1 MPEPRYIKLAELE
14 ELTAISRKTIKKRLD
29 SSNIEKVSDRYPA
42 AEALSCIY
50 SFETSSLKLDRI
62 TKNQAAT
69 LTGTSISTITRA
81 ISAHGILQDEDGLL
95 PAREILNVIL
105 AKSAFAN
112 GYDDD
117 DDLDEEDED
126 EDAGQQPSANSL
138 ELTIHD
144 YKREIERIKLEK
156 AQMELDILKGKYI
169 DVEQLKKEWGEV
181 LRSMRARFLALPN
194 RFAQA
199 FTGTEKPED
208 VRYRLAQ
215 DIEQV
220 LNEIARLEISAPAG

>member
-1 MPEPRYIKLAELE
+1 MQEPRYIKIAELE

-29 SSNIEKVSDRYPA
+29 SSDIEKVSDGYLA
-42 AEALSCIY
+42 AEALAWIY
-50 SFETSSLKLDRI
+50 SFETSSLKLDRL

-69 LTGTSISTITRA
+69 LTGTSISTITRTMA
-81 ISAHGILQDEDGLL
+81 AHGIVQDEEGLL

-112 GYDDD
+112 AAATDDD
-117 DDLDEEDED
+117 MNDDED
-126 EDAGQQPSANSL
+126 EDGEDVNTGTNAKEP
-138 ELTIHD
+138 TILD
-144 YKREIERIKLEK
+144 YKREIERVKLEK
-156 AQMELDILKGKYI
+156 ATIDLDALKGKYI
-169 DVEQLKKEWGEV
+169 DVEELKKEWGEV

-215 DIEQV
+215 ELEQI
-220 LNEIARLEISAPAG
+220 LNETARLGTGHPGT